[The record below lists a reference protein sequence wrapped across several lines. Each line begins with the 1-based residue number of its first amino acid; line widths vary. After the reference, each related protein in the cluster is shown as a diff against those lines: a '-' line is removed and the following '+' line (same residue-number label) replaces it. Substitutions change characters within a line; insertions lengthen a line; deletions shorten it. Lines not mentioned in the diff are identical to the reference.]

1 MTIDPLSEN
10 YSFQSPYAY
19 AVNNPIKF
27 QDVNGMGPGIWD
39 MIKGL
44 FDLFGVHFSIGG
56 NRDKSAEDAK
66 THADRRKAIKKVGD
80 DVKKLYDAQQ
90 KAFSIIPGGELI
102 NIAGDLKTGNNTD
115 EGNIATNVAAGIVT
129 SVIPGNL
136 DNAAFHRL
144 RHIFGKAEHALG
156 NLVAK
161 FGSEEKAFNAVQ
173 NAANEALKAG
183 KLTPSAGGILPS
195 GDLGNIINVDGID
208 VRLIGGR
215 IDNDKVVISSFSRK
229 GL

>member
-1 MTIDPLSEN
+1 MYDPQLGRFMTIDPLSEN

-44 FDLFGVHFSIGG
+44 FDFFGVRFSIGE

-66 THADRRKAIKKVGD
+66 THAERRKAIKKVGD

-90 KAFSIIPGGELI
+90 KTFSIIPGGELI
-102 NIAGDLKTGNNTD
+102 IIAGDLKTGSNTD
-115 EGNIATNVAAGIVT
+115 EGNIATNVASGIVT

-183 KLTPSAGGILPS
+183 KLTPSAGDILPS
-195 GDLGNIINVDGID
+195 GD
-208 VRLIGGR
+208 
-215 IDNDKVVISSFSRK
+215 
-229 GL
+229 